1 MGKLNLAKICQ
12 SIKTSFGKHSPE
24 ILTGIGIAGSVV
36 AIVCAVKAT
45 PKAMVLIEEKKKEL
59 QKEKLTTA
67 ETIKAAWP
75 CYIPALAAEAA
86 SIVCLLGSSRTNN
99 RRSAALATAYSLSES
114 AFREYKSKVIET
126 IGEKKEKDVTDSVSK
141 SKVENTPVQE
151 VIITEKGNTLC
162 LDFLSGRYF
171 KTDIEKLK
179 KAINDLNFRMRSES
193 FISLN
198 DLYYEIGLEGTGIGE
213 DIGWD
218 IDRGYIEPR
227 FSSQLTS
234 DGSPC
239 LVLDFQRLPEYRYI

>member
-1 MGKLNLAKICQ
+1 M
-12 SIKTSFGKHSPE
+12 
-24 ILTGIGIAGSVV
+24 
-36 AIVCAVKAT
+36 
-45 PKAMVLIEEKKKEL
+45 
-59 QKEKLTTA
+59 
-67 ETIKAAWP
+67 
-75 CYIPALAAEAA
+75 
-86 SIVCLLGSSRTNN
+86 
-99 RRSAALATAYSLSES
+99 
-114 AFREYKSKVIET
+114 IET

-141 SKVENTPVQE
+141 SKVENTPVHE